1 MAKGD
6 DALARKKNKSLRKK
20 QQKDT
25 SSSAVSARVASIIA
39 AKKRRLSGKRR
50 QCQGMCFSLPT
61 LEDPFNDK
69 LGKPD
74 FPKKDVKSK
83 KTLSSKRQ
91 DRKALKG
98 NSAASDEEALGDS
111 DGNLGLHKRRRLSKK
126 HENTKNH
133 LEKDAG
139 KLRHQPHAFGN
150 FDRPSKFLLLCL
162 NAIESALRLEGLYG
176 KEEDKPLFVD
186 PWGVEFLKCFSGG
199 KDILDTGGSSCTIEQ
214 IAWIVS
220 IAADSFARK
229 EKEGVSFTSPFLL
242 FLVSSQEKAMQ
253 SGGTRDRRL
262 KRKPNLF
269 LLIIPPKLHQVRT
282 VCKPLKSLGV
292 HTVSLH
298 PGASLEHQING
309 LKSCEPEFLVST
321 PERLLELVS
330 AKAINISDVSF
341 LVVDGLESLCKAG
354 SVDALSS
361 IRQAISGSSSVMVF
375 NSHNSVHAL
384 QKILPG
390 PVSRLS
396 LDQSIHHQSVCI
408 AQNINVCP
416 YTPEKLVKGIQL
428 LHGSCNQSS
437 SVLYIVRKDK
447 FHNFVKVLKLSG
459 FFVSTGSDSDVT
471 DMKHSLNSNGKKKP
485 TVSVIHTDEIG
496 TTDLSSY
503 EIIVLPTFVLSIDK
517 YIQILTKMARHTAH
531 GVLHSFLTQ
540 EDAILAGPLI
550 EILEKCGQPVP
561 EPLKVL
567 YLSSP

>member
-253 SGGTRDRRL
+253 FKWSGS
-262 KRKPNLF
+262 F
-269 LLIIPPKLHQVRT
+269 LT
-282 VCKPLKSLGV
+282 KPLLLCS
-292 HTVSLH
+292 
-298 PGASLEHQING
+298 